1 MSDVGDLLDAFT
13 QRILALEERADA
25 LERLEHGAWRGTSA
39 SDFTTT
45 TLPNPGDYGY
55 QTTANE
61 IQMNVGGSIRAV
73 TTSAL

>member
-1 MSDVGDLLDAFT
+1 MSDLGDLLDTFT
-13 QRILALEERADA
+13 QRILTLEGRVDA

-61 IQMNVGGSIRAV
+61 LQMNVGGSIRAV
-73 TTSAL
+73 GMSAL

>member
-55 QTTANE
+55 QATANE

-73 TTSAL
+73 ATSAL